1 MANKTKR
8 RNRFYQRKINKGGG
22 SGLTLRQPP
31 NFGSNLAMLGSVVAQ
46 GLNNITGAAIRKGAQ
61 LLVPNVDTNKPLSE
75 VLSETKD
82 ELTNVTN
89 VLKSPVGDELVNEA
103 SEIGTKIVDAV
114 EKPLEEIGDKGM
126 EYVQKQIPIIEDMA
140 KTTLFGLPVI
150 GSAAA
155 AAEDAFDVVQSLE
168 NTIKT
173 GADMFEQGEKMV
185 ENLQQPVAEAGQLYS
200 KYKNALDSNIINT
213 NALNTNALNI
223 NPMNVNAMKDI
234 ATNKINNKVNSL
246 NETMNNKIN
255 NSIPNMKKMQQ
266 VSRMIGGRTRKSQM
280 DFFSPTIMNGK
291 QQLNGGRRS
300 RITKKRRNI
309 IKYLNKRY

>member
-75 VLSETKD
+75 VLSESKN

-114 EKPLEEIGDKGM
+114 EKPFEEIGNKGM
-126 EYVQKQIPIIEDMA
+126 EYVQKQIPIVEDMA

-155 AAEDAFDVVQSLE
+155 AAEDAFDVVQSVE

-185 ENLQQPVAEAGQLYS
+185 ENLQEPVAEAGQLYS
-200 KYKNALDSNIINT
+200 KYKNALDT
-213 NALNTNALNI
+213 NSLNN
-223 NPMNVNAMKDI
+223 MV
-234 ATNKINNKVNSL
+234 TNKINNKVNSL
-246 NETMNNKIN
+246 NESLNNSINNKIN

-266 VSRMIGGRTRKSQM
+266 VSRMIGGRTRKSQI
-280 DFFSPTIMNGK
+280 DFFSPASITNGK
-291 QQLNGGRRS
+291 SPLNGGRRS
-300 RITKKRRNI
+300 RVTKKRRNI

>member
-8 RNRFYQRKINKGGG
+8 NSKLYRRKINKGGG

-46 GLNNITGAAIRKGAQ
+46 GVNNIASAAIRKGAQ
-61 LLVPNVDTNKPLSE
+61 LLVPNVDINKPLSE
-75 VLSETKD
+75 VLSESKN

-114 EKPLEEIGDKGM
+114 EKPLEEIGDRGM
-126 EYVQKQIPIIEDMA
+126 EYVQKQIPIVEDMA

-155 AAEDAFDVVQSLE
+155 AAEDALDVVQSVE

-173 GADMFEQGEKMV
+173 GSDMFEQGEKMV
-185 ENLQQPVAEAGQLYS
+185 ENLQEPVAEAGQLYS
-200 KYKNALDSNIINT
+200 KYKNAVDVNSLNNIASN
-213 NALNTNALNI
+213 
-223 NPMNVNAMKDI
+223 MV
-234 ATNKINNKVNSL
+234 TNKINNKVNSL
-246 NETMNNKIN
+246 NESMNNKIN

-266 VSRMIGGRTRKSQM
+266 VSRMIGGRTRKSQI
-280 DFFSPTIMNGK
+280 DFFSSASMINGK
-291 QQLNGGRRS
+291 SPLNGGRRS
-300 RITKKRRNI
+300 RVTKKRRNI